1 MNILIFEY
9 KNFGTEDIK
18 ECFEKNG
25 HKYVVVETN
34 LYRDRISPEFD
45 KIFDDILRDLF
56 MGFSLLSTWKVRNNK
71 PPAMRVEWKVIQ
83 KNHLFVRIELFKLLT

>member
-45 KIFDDILRDLF
+45 K
-56 MGFSLLSTWKVRNNK
+56 
-71 PPAMRVEWKVIQ
+71 
-83 KNHLFVRIELFKLLT
+83 